1 MCVRKRSRA
10 CSVCLCPYVE
20 LHRLHLCLRPSTY
33 ILVAC
38 TNVYAGLASREQDAV
53 AAMAKAASTLAS
65 PASHPRPRKPRSGAA
80 RETSGGKPRAAD
92 KGDQGLVTS
101 DE

>member
-20 LHRLHLCLRPSTY
+20 LHRLHLCLRPSTH
-33 ILVAC
+33 ILVVC

-80 RETSGGKPRAAD
+80 RDTSGGKPRAAD
-92 KGDQGLVTS
+92 KGDQ
-101 DE
+101 

>member
-10 CSVCLCPYVE
+10 CSVCLCPCVE
-20 LHRLHLCLRPSTY
+20 LHLCLRPSTH

-80 RETSGGKPRAAD
+80 RDTSGGKTRAAD
-92 KGDQGLVTS
+92 KGD
-101 DE
+101 E